1 MVYLELVLGNPSIIS
16 FTLCHKLSPLC
27 REVENMQ
34 DGSVVEGR
42 GEGRKEKAR
51 RRRGSRGGGGECE
64 H

>member
-34 DGSVVEGR
+34 DGSVVEGER
-42 GEGRKEKAR
+42 GEEE
-51 RRRGSRGGGGECE
+51 GEGE
-64 H
+64 EDKGE